1 MERKR
6 GEVNQVFGSQGIL
19 FREAG
24 QGTTAGLGGQQIQV
38 RVLTFFSSPY
48 DSIGARVVILAT
60 GLLS

>member
-24 QGTTAGLGGQQIQV
+24 QGTTAGLAGS
-38 RVLTFFSSPY
+38 RFKFES
-48 DSIGARVVILAT
+48 
-60 GLLS
+60 